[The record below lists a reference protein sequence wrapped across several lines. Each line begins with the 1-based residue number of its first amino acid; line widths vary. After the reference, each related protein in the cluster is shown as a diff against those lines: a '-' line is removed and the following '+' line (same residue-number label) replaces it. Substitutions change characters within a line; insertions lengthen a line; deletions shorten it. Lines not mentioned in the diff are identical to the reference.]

1 LRSLCSAPI
10 VAEIQQETA
19 MPQTITRHV
28 LDMVA
33 EANSEVKVLTQEE
46 ARALHGRED
55 VEFIDLRDIRE
66 LAKTGRIAGAH
77 HVPRCMLEFWID
89 PKSPYHK
96 PLFNQDKTYVF
107 YCAGGWRSALSA
119 KTAQDMGLK
128 PVAHIDGGF
137 GEWQKR
143 GYPVEPPRKE

>member
-1 LRSLCSAPI
+1 
-10 VAEIQQETA
+10 
-19 MPQTITRHV
+19 MPQTITKSV

-33 EANSEVKVLTQEE
+33 EANREVKVLSVEE
-46 ARALHGRED
+46 ARELLGRPD
-55 VEFIDLRDIRE
+55 VNFIDLRDIRE
-66 LAKTGRIAGAH
+66 LAKTGRIPGAH
-77 HVPRCMLEFWID
+77 HIPRGMLEFWID

-96 PLFNQDKTYVF
+96 PLFDEDKTYVF

-137 GEWQKR
+137 GAWAEK
-143 GYPVEPPRKE
+143 GYPVEPPKA